1 MVAIVTGFVGTC
13 KNSMHLTIL
22 HNYNGWKIPANY
34 HQYHYQCSSCGVQQG
49 KEQNKMEKHEDN
61 IFLNMVCSDFQHR
74 FIASEYFSSN
84 GPIRHVCGFMKP
96 PGEEGVG
103 EKDWQSLKH
112 AQ

>member
-49 KEQNKMEKHEDN
+49 KEHNKMEKHED

-96 PGEEGVG
+96 PREEGVG
-103 EKDWQSLKH
+103 EKD
-112 AQ
+112 